1 MPTDRTLT
9 ASGSDLEP
17 DTRRILRL
25 AIATSLSLWV
35 SQVGDWSMSFIAPVL
50 TMFLLALPLPAPSLK
65 QGIGFVMA
73 LAGSVYA
80 GVLLLPLF
88 ETARGAGIGVFT
100 VALFYTF
107 YFSARGGSPVLGAF
121 MTVGLAILAAVGSVN
136 IDAVL
141 AVAEGLSVNAAIG
154 MAFVWVGHALLP
166 EPLPSPIATAP
177 KPPAAKPDP
186 VPAART
192 ALRSMLIVYP
202 VAMLFFLSSASASW
216 VVVMVKVASMGQ
228 QVGLDQSRTVGRSL
242 IASTVIGGIAAIIA
256 WQILRA
262 WPTLIIYTLII
273 AGASLFFGRR
283 IFKGAGMHA
292 QAGVWSYGFLTML
305 VVLAPAVMDG
315 PGADG
320 ASSAFYTRLGL
331 FLIIA
336 WYGSATVSVFDAF
349 WPIRSG
355 RADETVEA
363 SAPSGTHL
371 APE

>member
-1 MPTDRTLT
+1 MPTDKLLT
-9 ASGSDLEP
+9 TSGSALEP

-25 AIATSLSLWV
+25 AVGTTLSLWV
-35 SQVGDWSMSFIAPVL
+35 SQIGGWSMSFIAPVL

-65 QGIGFVMA
+65 QGVGFVMV

-80 GVLLLPLF
+80 GLLLLPFF
-88 ETARGAGIGVFT
+88 ETAKGAGIGVFT
-100 VALFYTF
+100 VALFYSF

-121 MTVGLAILAAVGSVN
+121 MTLGLAVLAAVGSVD
-136 IDAVL
+136 IDASL
-141 AVAEGLSVNAAIG
+141 SVAEGLSINAVIG
-154 MAFVWVGHALLP
+154 MAFVWIGFALLP
-166 EPLPSPIATAP
+166 EPPPSPIAAAA

-186 VPAART
+186 VPAARS

-202 VAMLFFLSSASASW
+202 IAMLFFLSSASASW
-216 VVVMVKVASMGQ
+216 LVVMIKVASMGQ
-228 QVGLDQSRTVGRSL
+228 QAGLDESRAVGRSL

-262 WPTLIIYTLII
+262 WPALIMYTLIV

-292 QAGVWSYGFLTML
+292 QASIWSYGFLTML

-331 FLIIA
+331 FLLIA
-336 WYGSATVSVFDAF
+336 WYGSAAVAVLDAF
-349 WPIRSG
+349 WPFRSG
-355 RADETVEA
+355 QTEETVVRA
-363 SAPSGTHL
+363 GGT
-371 APE
+371 